1 MNEAGQRRP
10 SYGRRFGPAPEPRAD
25 PAAAMKLSFVIPA
38 HDEEALIAQTIDSIR
53 ASVEPLGRDYEIIV
67 AADGCT
73 DATASIAAA
82 HGAIVVAHA
91 RRQIAATRNLG
102 ARAATG
108 DVLVFVDADTRVH
121 RVVIEEMLEILAAG
135 AIGGGGPVALDGP
148 VPLYARLMLKLLITI
163 FRTLR
168 LTGGAF
174 LFCTRRAFD
183 AAGGWDEAYY
193 AGEELMMAQRLKH
206 QGRFRLTVHPVTTS
220 GRKLRT
226 HSPREVLALSF
237 RAIFTPWITKDRSKL
252 DFFYGP
258 RRKDPMRP

>member
-1 MNEAGQRRP
+1 VT
-10 SYGRRFGPAPEPRAD
+10 APD
-25 PAAAMKLSFVIPA
+25 PHAIRVAIMKLSFVIPA
-38 HDEEALIAQTIDSIR
+38 HDEEALIAATLRAIR
-53 ASVEPLGRDYEIIV
+53 ESVDPLGRDYEIIV

-73 DATASIAAA
+73 DATASIAAS
-82 HGAIVVAHA
+82 HGAIVVAHE

-135 AIGGGGPVALDGP
+135 AIGGGGPVSLDGALP
-148 VPLYARLMLKLLITI
+148 FYARILLPCFLVM
-163 FRTLR
+163 FRVLR

-174 LFCTRRAFD
+174 LFCTRQSFD
-183 AAGGWDEAYY
+183 AAGGWDETLY
-193 AGEELMMAQRLKH
+193 AGEELVMAQRLKRH
-206 QGRFRLTVHPVTTS
+206 GRFRLTRHAVTTS

-226 HSPREVLALSF
+226 HSAREVLGLLF
-237 RAIFTPWITKDRSKL
+237 RGTLMPWVMKDRAKL

-258 RRKDPMRP
+258 RRKDPMNQ